1 MDGRS
6 ILALSL
12 IALAVTGC
20 SQSPADRLRSAKAAD
35 AAQAGLN
42 RELAGLVPGQPTQC
56 LPNYRRSDLR
66 GYGGTLV
73 YSVNRSLKYRN
84 DTTGGCEGVGR
95 NDDILFTRSNQGQ
108 VCAGD
113 IAQTLDRG
121 SRVYTGSCGLGRF
134 VPYRRP

>member
-1 MDGRS
+1 MDRRFAPAL
-6 ILALSL
+6 LAL
-12 IALAVTGC
+12 ALAGC
-20 SQSPADRLRSAKAAD
+20 GQSAADRVRSAEAASV
-35 AAQAGLN
+35 AQAGLD
-42 RELAGLVPGQPTQC
+42 RELAGLVPGEPTQC
-56 LPNYRRSDLR
+56 LPNHGRSDLR

-73 YSVNRSLKYRN
+73 YSVSPTLKYRN

>member
-1 MDGRS
+1 MDRRS
-6 ILALSL
+6 ALLLCLILA
-12 IALAVTGC
+12 GC
-20 SQSPADRLRSAKAAD
+20 GQGAADRVRSAEAAG
-35 AAQAGLN
+35 AAQAGLE
-42 RELAGLVPGQPTQC
+42 RELAGLVPGQPTLC
-56 LPNYRRSDLR
+56 LPNYGRSDLK

-108 VCAGD
+108 LCAGD